1 MSRRSGGASE
11 AGPNGERVGRTT
23 MKKAKLG
30 VCLACGNQ
38 KGGVGK
44 STVAVHLA
52 AALGLEGFQCLV
64 VDLDP
69 AAGATRHLGV
79 PEASFAGTLEL
90 LTTDEHLAALVIE
103 QDMPRNVHLVPARGQ
118 LAELDSLLSKFVD
131 RTRILDRMLSHAR
144 ECYDFI
150 IFDTSPSAGATT
162 TIAAYAA
169 CEWFLLTAFPHP
181 LSFAGLTEACR
192 DIRDVRQYRNPDLEV
207 LGVVFNNVDPR
218 ARHLRMDLESLVEQL
233 LPLGHT
239 QREIGAKRVHQHL
252 GILRVLHAEHNL
264 RGDALG
270 QPSAQSGK
278 PVLDRKFAPCGVAM
292 PDPVDIVRSFTR
304 IKGRAIAMPNRRPSR
319 LRRRRHLAR
328 LDRYAGI
335 RDADHRTKP
344 CVAACRGRQRPCKH
358 ACAVG

>member
-1 MSRRSGGASE
+1 MVMRRRAGVGA
-11 AGPNGERVGRTT
+11 R
-23 MKKAKLG
+23 MG
-30 VCLACGNQ
+30 VSLACGNQ

-52 AALGLEGFQCLV
+52 AALGLEGYQCLV

-218 ARHLRMDLESLVEQL
+218 ARLLRIDLESLVEEL
-233 LPLGHT
+233 LPGRRFKTTISQAVILP
-239 QREIGAKRVHQHL
+239 HL
-252 GILRVLHAEHNL
+252 SGMGRTLFQEDNWRKLVPARQYHRLAAEVLHRVQHRDEFIH
-264 RGDALG
+264 G
-270 QPSAQSGK
+270 
-278 PVLDRKFAPCGVAM
+278 
-292 PDPVDIVRSFTR
+292 
-304 IKGRAIAMPNRRPSR
+304 
-319 LRRRRHLAR
+319 R
-328 LDRYAGI
+328 LDELAES
-335 RDADHRTKP
+335 DDDKAVLLKDNVVSLRTE
-344 CVAACRGRQRPCKH
+344 VKH
-358 ACAVG
+358 G

>member
-1 MSRRSGGASE
+1 VVRGA
-11 AGPNGERVGRTT
+11 G
-23 MKKAKLG
+23 KKVKLG

-52 AALGLEGFQCLV
+52 AALGLEGYQCLV

-131 RTRILDRMLSHAR
+131 RTRILDRILGHAR
-144 ECYDFI
+144 EFYDFI

-192 DIRDVRQYRNPDLEV
+192 DIRDVRQYRNPELEV

-218 ARHLRMDLESLVEQL
+218 ARLLRVELDSLVEQL
-233 LPLGHT
+233 LPGRRFKTTISQAVILPHLSGMGRT
-239 QREIGAKRVHQHL
+239 LFQEDNWQRLVPARQYHRLAME
-252 GILRVLHAEHNL
+252 VLHRVKHRDEFI
-264 RGDALG
+264 GG
-270 QPSAQSGK
+270 
-278 PVLDRKFAPCGVAM
+278 
-292 PDPVDIVRSFTR
+292 
-304 IKGRAIAMPNRRPSR
+304 
-319 LRRRRHLAR
+319 R
-328 LDRYAGI
+328 LDEFSDEADNPPI
-335 RDADHRTKP
+335 RLKDNVVSLRTE
-344 CVAACRGRQRPCKH
+344 VKH
-358 ACAVG
+358 G

>member
-1 MSRRSGGASE
+1 MAGGMVGGCSMSG
-11 AGPNGERVGRTT
+11 RVS
-23 MKKAKLG
+23 KKAKLG

-52 AALGLEGFQCLV
+52 AALGLEGYQCLV

-181 LSFAGLTEACR
+181 LSFAGLAEACR

-218 ARHLRMDLESLVEQL
+218 ARLLRIDLESLVEEL
-233 LPLGHT
+233 LPGRRFKTTISQAVILPHLSGMGRT
-239 QREIGAKRVHQHL
+239 LFQEDNWQRLVPARQYHRLATEVLH
-252 GILRVLHAEHNL
+252 RVL
-264 RGDALG
+264 
-270 QPSAQSGK
+270 
-278 PVLDRKFAPCGVAM
+278 
-292 PDPVDIVRSFTR
+292 
-304 IKGRAIAMPNRRPSR
+304 NRDEFIHR
-319 LRRRRHLAR
+319 R
-328 LDRYAGI
+328 LDELAEGDDGQVVRLK
-335 RDADHRTKP
+335 DNVVSLRTE
-344 CVAACRGRQRPCKH
+344 VKH
-358 ACAVG
+358 G